1 MSTVITPPLTSF
13 VVPYPD
19 YASRLANALVYANS
33 TEYPATSSLKIE
45 QRYDSDNNT
54 FVPSVSTILVYPQMT
69 LLTKS
74 VDTTTSSSFG
84 DTASVDAFGRLRVSL
99 PKSLKDSKQIFSN
112 LPFVYSQ
119 IASGT
124 ASVQWLSGDSC
135 SLFTTSA
142 SGDYAIRQSYESYNY
157 SPGKS
162 QIIFTSGVWSS
173 EENVVKRVGLFQST
187 TTAPYSALEGFYFEN
202 DAGTLS
208 FNIGNPTGTVNSQR
222 ATQSQW
228 SIDKLD
234 GTGPSGITLDLTKV
248 QIFALDFEWL
258 GAGRVRMGFVINGL
272 IIYCHE
278 FNNANNITSTYLRM
292 PNLPLRTEIR
302 QYGSGSGSL
311 RQICNTVVTETGQDD
326 IGNLASIDYGVAGT
340 TFTKNQNSVLLAV
353 KIRPEYKGTTTAIEN
368 VQILTD
374 SNVNI
379 RFEILL
385 NPTFS
390 SPLTY
395 STLTNTPYLTAGGDG
410 SITAAGGRVIYTGY
424 CNQVNNTT
432 FSIPKDLL
440 RLGFTID
447 GVADILAV
455 AVYVLGANNSAVY
468 GALNLRYDQ

>member
-99 PKSLKDSKQIFSN
+99 PNSLKDSKQIFNN

-119 IASGT
+119 IVSGT

-142 SGDYAIRQSYESYNY
+142 SGDYAIRQTFESYNY

-162 QIIFTSGVWSS
+162 QLIFSSGVWSTQ
-173 EENVVKRVGLFQST
+173 ENVVKRVGLFQST
-187 TTAPYSALEGFYFEN
+187 ITAPYSALEGFYFEN
-202 DAGTLS
+202 NAGVLS
-208 FNIGNPTGTVNSQR
+208 FNIGNPTGTVGSQS
-222 ATQSQW
+222 AIQSEW
-228 SIDKLD
+228 NIDKLD
-234 GTGPSGITLDLTKV
+234 GTGASGVTIDFTKV
-248 QIFALDFEWL
+248 QIFVLDFEWL
-258 GAGRVRMGFVINGL
+258 GVGRVRMGFVIDGL

-278 FNNANNITSTYLRM
+278 FKNANNITSTYLRM

-311 RQICNTVVTETGQDD
+311 RQICSTIISETGLDE
-326 IGNLASIDYGVAGT
+326 IGNLASVDYGVAGT
-340 TFTKNQNSVLLAV
+340 TFTKNQSNAFLAV
-353 KIRPEYKGTTTAIEN
+353 KIQPEYKGTTTTIEN
-368 VQILTD
+368 LQILTD

-379 RFEILL
+379 RFRILL

-395 STLTNTPYLTAGGDG
+395 STLTDTPYLTAGGDG
-410 SITAAGGRVIYTGY
+410 SITTSGGRVIYTGY

-440 RLGFTID
+440 RLGFSIG
-447 GVADILAV
+447 GVADVLAV
-455 AVYVLGANNSAVY
+455 SIYILGANNAAVY
-468 GALNLRYDQ
+468 GALNLKYDQ